1 MNSDVRVGSSPILG
15 TNINNIK
22 FDNIMNNS
30 NYLIVGTKLANKTN
44 KRYKYY
50 SIYCNCKK
58 CGKPLFNAFI
68 RNDGYAICQNCHIKD
83 VIKEVIHN

>member
-22 FDNIMNNS
+22 FDKIMNISNS
-30 NYLIVGTKLANKTN
+30 LIVGTK
-44 KRYKYY
+44 YY
-50 SIYCNCKK
+50 SIFCNCKE

-68 RNDGYAICQNCHIKD
+68 RNDGYAICQDYRIKD